1 MTEKTGAL
9 SYVAWTDD
17 LLLLQI
23 SRVVLFGNQGSQ
35 SVRQHV
41 SVESSSLPIHSIKP
55 YLFVYHDESLTS

>member
-1 MTEKTGAL
+1 M
-9 SYVAWTDD
+9 
-17 LLLLQI
+17 LLGLMI
-23 SRVVLFGNQGSQ
+23 FFCFRFPVVLFGNQGSQ